1 MKNTF
6 PNSHYETLRLDR
18 HASPQRVRLA
28 YRRMAQRFHPDKNQG
43 RGDAAVVMAQINA
56 AYAVLSDPEK
66 RAAYDAQ
73 LQQPGPAAAAPHR
86 GAAMAAALQDQFG
99 WAGWLL
105 VTIAC
110 VTLLTLGYVTLTAV
124 APARPAFPT
133 PAAGAAAEPVADSP
147 PLAPVPAIQP
157 WREPLKVQ
165 RPVNEATD
173 PVARLVREG
182 VIEKPPARQREGAA
196 NE

>member
-18 HASPQRVRLA
+18 HASPQRVQLA
-28 YRRMAQRFHPDKNQG
+28 YRRMAQKFHPDKNQG
-43 RGDAAVVMAQINA
+43 RADAAALMARINA
-56 AYAVLSDPEK
+56 AYDVLSDPQK

-73 LQQPGPAAAAPHR
+73 MQQPGPAAAGPRR
-86 GAAMAAALQDQFG
+86 GTAMAAALQDQFG

-110 VTLLTLGYVTLTAV
+110 VTVLTLGYVTLTAV
-124 APARPAFPT
+124 APARPAFTT
-133 PAAGAAAEPVADSP
+133 PAAGAAAEPVADSA

-157 WREPLKVQ
+157 WKEPVKVQ
-165 RPVNEATD
+165 RPVNEATE

-182 VIEKPPARQREGAA
+182 VVPKPRRREGAA
-196 NE
+196 ND